1 MTRQGIE
8 AFIRRAAK
16 RFGLDIRRYRP
27 NSSEAWQLNAM
38 LAAHGVNVVFDVGA
52 NVGQY
57 AQSLREAGYGGRIVS
72 FEPLPAAHAQLVAA
86 SSKDPRWDIAPRT
99 AVGGE
104 DGEVDLHVAGNSV
117 SSSIL
122 DMLEAHASAAPK
134 SRYTGRTHVSLRR
147 LDSLASSY
155 LREDS
160 IPFLKIDTQG
170 YEDRVL
176 LGASNLLKQ
185 VVGLQLELSLVPLY
199 EGQRLYADMI
209 GQIQA
214 DGFELWSLWPGFI
227 DSGNGRLLQLDAVL
241 FRR

>member
-1 MTRQGIE
+1 MSRQGIE
-8 AFIRRAAK
+8 AFIRRAAN

-38 LAAHGVNVVFDVGA
+38 LGAHGVNVVFDVGA

-57 AQSLREAGYGGRIVS
+57 AQSLRGAGYGGRIVS
-72 FEPLPAAHAQLVAA
+72 FEPLPAAHARLLAA
-86 SSKDPRWDIAPRT
+86 SSKDPLWDIAPRM
-99 AVGGE
+99 AVGSE
-104 DGEVDLHVAGNSV
+104 DGEIDLHVASNSV

-122 DMLEAHASAAPK
+122 GMLDAHASAAPD
-134 SRYTGRTHVSLRR
+134 SRYTGSTRVPLRR
-147 LDSLASSY
+147 LDGLASSY

-176 LGASNLLKQ
+176 LGASDLLAR

-199 EGQRLYADMI
+199 EGQRLYADML

-214 DGFELWSLWPGFI
+214 HGFELWSLWPGFT
-227 DSGNGRLLQLDAVL
+227 DPSNGRLLQLDAVL